1 MSFLLRRSSF
11 CFSKALTAVT
21 HAVSS
26 RPANPERE
34 WGYFSFCEI
43 WIKYSYRW
51 KQSVETSV
59 FLQSLC
65 FTERSRKLSPA
76 SRAPGLAQL
85 WGLLSVCQVWAG
97 WYRKMRGVP
106 TFHVCFVDAYQKQLL
121 PDGLCYHHNRVISP
135 PQCPKLGMDTPS
147 SRHGLTQSV
156 LTALWQECQM
166 RICQHPGNWCSCF
179 PSWSFICSA
188 EKCPFC

>member
-1 MSFLLRRSSF
+1 MSFLLWRSSF

-21 HAVSS
+21 LAVSS

-43 WIKYSYRW
+43 WIKYLYWW

-65 FTERSRKLSPA
+65 FTERSRELSSLKGTRFSPA
-76 SRAPGLAQL
+76 LGAALSLLGLSWMVQKNVWCAHIPCL
-85 WGLLSVCQVWAG
+85 WMLIRSNCCQMACVI
-97 WYRKMRGVP
+97 
-106 TFHVCFVDAYQKQLL
+106 TTT
-121 PDGLCYHHNRVISP
+121 VISP
-135 PQCPKLGMDTPS
+135 PQCPKLGMDTLS
-147 SRHGLTQSV
+147 SRHGLTHSV
-156 LTALWQECQM
+156 LTALWQKCQM
-166 RICQHPGNWCSCF
+166 RTCQHPGNWCSCF